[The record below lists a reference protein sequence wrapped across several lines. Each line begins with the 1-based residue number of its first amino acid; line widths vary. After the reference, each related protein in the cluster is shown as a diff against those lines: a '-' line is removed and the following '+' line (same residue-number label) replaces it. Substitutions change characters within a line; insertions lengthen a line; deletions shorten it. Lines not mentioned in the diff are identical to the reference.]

1 MENASKALI
10 MAGSV
15 LLAILII
22 SLGVMIYNNYSKK
35 VADNSDLTEQEITAL
50 NSKIL
55 PYVGDNVSGSKVNA
69 LITVVYAMN
78 RNLEGDKIS
87 MDWQIKDS
95 SGNYKTTG
103 GLDSAGNYTGT
114 DKKVK
119 TGVYYTVEIKDYSSL
134 GLINNIKIK
143 QN

>member
-87 MDWQIKDS
+87 MDWQ
-95 SGNYKTTG
+95 TG